1 MKESM
6 RLKYVL
12 HFILITFSIS
22 LYAQNGTVVIID
34 SNLIE
39 EESRILEQLNA
50 INETWYAKK
59 ADYHENSQH
68 AIEYQD
74 INSKNIDSIYLFR
87 LKAITDQT
95 LFPLVYNTHI
105 RNYIEL
111 YTKRYK
117 NISLLLGLSHY
128 YFPLFEEA
136 LDRNN
141 CPIELKYLAVIES
154 ALNPTAV
161 SRAGATGLWQF
172 MYNTGKMY
180 DLNVSTWVDDRR
192 DPLKSTEAAARH
204 LRDLSEMFW
213 GDWVLAIAAYNCGPG
228 NVTKA
233 IQRSGGKTDF
243 WEIYNYLPKETRGYV
258 PAFYGAMYAMK
269 YYDKYGITPANI
281 PLDITDTIHV
291 NNKLHF
297 QQIAAIINIPIEKLI
312 SYNPQYKRN
321 VIPASS
327 ETYVLTLPVEYISA
341 FVTNKDSIYNYNT
354 SLYFPTHNIAE
365 AAFVSADDA
374 SCSTSTKYKFHIVK
388 SGESLSI
395 ISNKYRIPVSELY
408 RLNNKKSSMI
418 HPGEKL
424 IVGYV
429 KVPLENKQANPTVES
444 TIDSSLTN
452 VSHSDSVQHIIFD
465 STLTSTKKGEVHVPQ
480 KETPTFIT
488 YKVAKGDTLWSI
500 AQRFQTAS
508 IEDIKKINN
517 INANEPL
524 LVGKTLRIPQ

>member
-1 MKESM
+1 M
-6 RLKYVL
+6 RLKYL
-12 HFILITFSIS
+12 SHFILIIFTVS
-22 LYAQNGTVVIID
+22 LSAQNESVIKID
-34 SNLIE
+34 SSFIE
-39 EESRILEQLNA
+39 EESRIWEQLNA

-59 ADYHENSQH
+59 AIYCENSQ
-68 AIEYQD
+68 AALQYQD
-74 INSKNIDSIYLFR
+74 ISSENIDSIYYFR

-95 LFPLVYNTHI
+95 LFPLVYNPQI
-105 RNYIEL
+105 RNYIDL

-117 NISLLLGLSHY
+117 SMSILLGLSQY

-141 CPIELKYLAVIES
+141 CPLELKYLAVIES

-192 DPLKSTEAAARH
+192 NPLKSTEAAARH
-204 LRDLSEMFW
+204 LSDLSKMFW

-269 YYDKYGITPANI
+269 YYDKYGIIPA
-281 PLDITDTIHV
+281 DIKMDMTDTVHI
-291 NNKLHF
+291 NNKLNF
-297 QQIAAIINIPIEKLI
+297 QQIAAVINIPMEKLM
-312 SYNPQYKRN
+312 SFNPQYKRN

-327 ETYVLTLPVEYISA
+327 ETYVLTLPVEYISL
-341 FVTNKDSIYNYNT
+341 FVANKDSIYNYNT
-354 SLYFPTHNIAE
+354 SLYFPTQNIAE
-365 AAFVSADDA
+365 AVFASAEEA
-374 SCSTSTKYKFHIVK
+374 STSVSTKYKFHTVK

-395 ISNKYRIPVSELY
+395 ISSKYKISVSELS
-408 RLNNKKSSMI
+408 RINNKKSSMI
-418 HPGEKL
+418 HPGDKL

-429 KVPLENKQANPTVES
+429 KVPVENKELKNNEIPTTDS
-444 TIDSSLTN
+444 GLAAKIDTDSLQNTVLDTFQTTFAKEKTLTN
-452 VSHSDSVQHIIFD
+452 YKNNS
-465 STLTSTKKGEVHVPQ
+465 
-480 KETPTFIT
+480 PTYLI
-488 YKVAKGDTLWSI
+488 YKIAKGDTLWNI

-508 IEDIKKINN
+508 VEDIKKINN
-517 INANEPL
+517 LNANDPL
-524 LVGKTLRIPQ
+524 IVGKTLRIPQ